1 MWIESRIA
9 PPSGYRVGELG
20 LTSIGLTLG
29 THYDRAN
36 GADLAAMTDFSGYTA
51 IAVASTFGGLLTAAE
66 LSQLILKKA
75 VIEDFVNAGG
85 GVLALAES
93 FQGGSSGSHLAGL
106 TTADLFSFLPVAV
119 SSVPPTA
126 PFNPTAAGLAAPFNL
141 VFGDLNDP
149 THNSFGLIG
158 GLTPLDLD
166 SGNPSQA
173 TTLAGDVTIGGGG
186 FMPAPEPT
194 TFALVV
200 IATAAL
206 SMQRLRKKQSA

>member
-1 MWIESRIA
+1 MGRSVLA
-9 PPSGYRVGELG
+9 QQTG
-20 LTSIGLTLG
+20 IGLTLG

-36 GADLAAMTDFSGYTA
+36 GADLAAMADFSGYSA
-51 IAVASTFGGLLTAAE
+51 IAVASTFGGLLTVAE

-93 FQGGSSGSHLAGL
+93 FQGGSSASHLAGL
-106 TTADLFSFLPVAV
+106 TTADLFSFIPVNV
-119 SSVPPTA
+119 SSIPPTA
-126 PFNPTAAGLAAPFNL
+126 PFTATAAGLAAPFNL
-141 VFGDLNDP
+141 VNGDLNDP

-173 TTLAGDVTIGGGG
+173 TTLAGNVTIGGGG
-186 FMPAPEPT
+186 FTPAPEPAT
-194 TFALVV
+194 LALAV
-200 IATAAL
+200 IAMAAL
-206 SMQRLRKKQSA
+206 TLRCRKEKQSA